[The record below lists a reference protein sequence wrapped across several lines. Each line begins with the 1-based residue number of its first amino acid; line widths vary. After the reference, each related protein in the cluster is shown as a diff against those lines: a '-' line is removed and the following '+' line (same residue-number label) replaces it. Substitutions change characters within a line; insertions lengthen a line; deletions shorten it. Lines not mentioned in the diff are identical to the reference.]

1 MRGSIVLPLWRGAHF
16 KVAGGPYK
24 KMPKGFLGVKMAE
37 EIDLPCEVDVPVV
50 DFSIP
55 TVEQLERGVEQTL
68 RLVLAGKPVYVGCMG
83 GIGRTGLM
91 LAALAKTFDIEN
103 PIQYVRDTYY
113 AHAVETD
120 KQKRLLEQWE
130 VPAKFKKMIFWAKVR
145 NVFSSKKSLT
155 N

>member
-55 TVEQLERGVEQTL
+55 TVEELERGVEETL
-68 RLVLAGKPVYVGCMG
+68 RLVLSGKPVYVGCMG

-91 LAALAKTFDIEN
+91 LAALAKVFDIEQ
-103 PIQYVRDTYY
+103 PILYVRENYY
-113 AHAVETD
+113 AHAVETKNQMD
-120 KQKRLLEQWE
+120 LLEQWE
-130 VPAKFKKMIFWAKVR
+130 VPTHLKRMVFWSKVR
-145 NVFSSKKSLT
+145 NVFRSKKSLT